1 MYGNNFNRRKFMKS
15 EELLKDVL
23 RNRNPALFIGAGFS
37 CGAMNGEGK
46 ELPVGNRLARELYE
60 KVLQPNINND
70 KSMTKL
76 DAERAQIDLKYICDI
91 LELKKLNNERDKF
104 LTGRFKGC
112 HCNND
117 YHGIIKDYDW
127 RYIFSLNID
136 DLVENIYE
144 NRINVQLLGGD
155 SGEIGYP
162 TLIKLHGSVLSSEL
176 GYVFSQKEYDR
187 YLSQASWAINAFAT
201 EYFRNDIIFLGTE
214 FQEDDLRNII
224 NKFSDAGAAT
234 RAHNYFFVT
243 PKLNDEILEM
253 QIDHNDN
260 FHHIGMTT
268 EEFFKFIVADVV
280 QKRTQKRLLTSQGA
294 IFLDDEKKNY
304 RPSFLDVGR
313 LYQGD
318 IPQFD
323 DFFGDWDIR
332 YPKADLWIQQ
342 TIDAKNHTVLSLYG
356 DPYCGKSCVAMRMLV
371 DLYNSGY
378 FSFKYSISVD
388 VDAIQYSRLIIEFL
402 SSLPTGAKCAILAEN
417 MAHFYSNLKYIV
429 ENCPKNISHLI
440 IIVTAE
446 KEEHIVKRYIFDSVD
461 WFEEHKISYKI
472 NNKFA
477 HNIYGKLEQ
486 KNHLNNLLK
495 YVDGKTKCIQYIKK
509 LNDIIEVLFLVHE
522 GRKFSAHFAAWVDQK
537 GKNSVNEK
545 LFQMLCFLGG
555 LGINEVPL
563 QFFMEIGSEIG
574 FRVGFD
580 NFIQEYGDYLILEKG
595 YLRVRCLRIINQ
607 KVLCDITNQE
617 KYQIILK
624 AAGYYAPL
632 LDDHRSSIPDKI
644 FQMLIKVKTILREK
658 ILSNDQI
665 LNLLIELE
673 GKAKHLSYYWIQRGI
688 ANRNL
693 DNFEEANN
701 DFMQAVSVRGR
712 VSYNIEH
719 AQAKNYMA
727 WGLWLL
733 NHNVYDSLELFERGQ
748 EMLKNLIINSPRR
761 YYVYSVHS
769 YTDMMIKY
777 FNIKNTIPSQD
788 ELDFIVHNLQ
798 EIKRA
803 YEDDYSIQIVSLFN
817 RYCKKVGLNI
827 HLKEGKINNNDIID
841 IDDIGKD

>member
-1 MYGNNFNRRKFMKS
+1 MKS
-15 EELLKDVL
+15 EELLMEVL

-37 CGAMNGEGK
+37 YGAMNGEGVG
-46 ELPVGNRLARELYE
+46 LPVGHELAFELYE

-70 KSMTKL
+70 KRETKI
-76 DAERAQIDLKYICDI
+76 DDQRAKYDLKYICDV
-91 LELKKLNNERDKF
+91 LELKELNNARDKF
-104 LTGRFKGC
+104 LTKRFKGC
-112 HCNND
+112 YSND
-117 YHGIIKDYDW
+117 SYHGIIKEYDW

-144 NRINVQLLGGD
+144 NRINIQLLGGD
-155 SGEIGYP
+155 SEEIGYP
-162 TLIKLHGSVLSSEL
+162 TLIKLHGSVLKPEL
-176 GYVFSQKEYDR
+176 SYVFSQKEYDR
-187 YLSQASWAINAFAT
+187 YLSQDSWAINAFAT

-234 RAHNYFFVT
+234 RAHHYFFVT
-243 PKLNDEILEM
+243 PKLNDSILEM
-253 QIDHNDN
+253 QIDQNDN
-260 FHHIGMTT
+260 FYHIRMTT
-268 EEFFKFIVADVV
+268 EDFFQFIVSDVA

-318 IPQFD
+318 MPQFV

-332 YPKADLWIQQ
+332 YPNADLWTQKA
-342 TIDAKNHTVLSLYG
+342 IDEKKHGVLSLYG
-356 DPYCGKSCVAMRMLV
+356 DPYCGKSCIAMRMLV

-388 VDAIQYSRLIIEFL
+388 LDAIQYSRLIIEYL
-402 SSLPTGAKCAILAEN
+402 SLLPTGAKCAILAEN

-429 ENCPKNISHLI
+429 EKCPKNISHLI

-446 KEEHIVKRYIFDSVD
+446 KEEHIIKRYIFDSVD

-477 HNIYGKLEQ
+477 HNIYDKLDQ

-495 YVDGKTKCIQYIKK
+495 YADGKAKCIQYIKK
-509 LNDIIEVLFLVHE
+509 LNDIIEVLFLAHE

-537 GKNSVNEK
+537 GENSINGK

-563 QFFMEIGSEIG
+563 QFFLRIGAEIG
-574 FRVGFD
+574 FRVEFND
-580 NFIQEYGDYLILEKG
+580 FYQEYGDYLVLEKG
-595 YLRVRCLRIINQ
+595 CLRVRCLRIINQ
-607 KVLCDITNQE
+607 KVLGDITNQE

-632 LDDHRSSIPDKI
+632 LDDRKCSIPDRI
-644 FQMLIKVKTILREK
+644 FQMLIKVKNISQKK
-658 ILSNDQI
+658 ILPNDQI
-665 LNLLIELE
+665 LNLLVELE
-673 GKAKHLSYYWIQRGI
+673 SKAKHLSYYWIQRGI

-693 DNFEEANN
+693 ENFEEANN
-701 DFMQAVSVRGR
+701 DFMQAAAIRGR

-733 NHNVYDSLELFERGQ
+733 KHNANDTLELFERGQ
-748 EMLKNLIINSPRR
+748 NMLKNLIINSPRR

-777 FNIKNTIPSQD
+777 FNIKNAIPPQD
-788 ELDFIVHNLQ
+788 ELNFIVHNLQ
-798 EIKRA
+798 EISWA
-803 YEDDYSIQIVSLFN
+803 HENDYSTQIVSFFN
-817 RYCKKVGLNI
+817 QYCKKVGLDI